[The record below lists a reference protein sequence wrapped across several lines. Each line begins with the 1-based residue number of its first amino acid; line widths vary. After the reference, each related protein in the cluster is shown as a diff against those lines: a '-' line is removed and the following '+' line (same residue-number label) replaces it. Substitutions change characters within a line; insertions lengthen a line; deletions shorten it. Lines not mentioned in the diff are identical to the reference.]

1 MKRWLK
7 VLIIVL
13 SVLIVLFVGILVAVS
28 PVAKSVIEKHSKSW
42 LNRQI
47 KIDHLGINLLSGKVR
62 ADGIVMY
69 EANDSTPFA
78 SIDTLFLD
86 VKIYKLLSSEVY
98 LEEGRIVAPYV
109 SIWQKG
115 DEFNFSSMFPKDST
129 QVEEPKDTTK
139 SGMSWVI
146 DLNKVAIID
155 GNARYSDLLLDNTI
169 DLKHIS
175 LMVPSLVLGKGVTDA
190 GLNLQLE
197 QGTIASSLHLN
208 QENNEY
214 LLKLKLDD
222 IGIEIAKPYLAQI
235 LHLGDFSGAL
245 YSDLALSGSLDHII
259 EFTAN
264 GNLAL
269 RNLHITNSNGGPVV
283 SCDLLA
289 ASIERLNLNE
299 KLLKLESVKVDGV
312 KSAFINRGESSNF
325 SDLLGSSEKE
335 EGEPKEETKEETAKE
350 GDDAFQI
357 ISDKVMIT
365 RVDFTYEDY
374 TLPTPFIYPVRNIE
388 VSCNNFTLSG
398 TNNVTGN
405 LQLPEAGNVKF
416 KWSGNIESLSNMNL
430 YVDLKNVSTVPFSPY
445 CEYYTAYPITHG
457 TLSFENDT
465 RIVNNQ
471 LNSKNSIDIYDL
483 TVAAKLKDEKP
494 KVNIPL
500 RTGLYILT
508 DRKGNI
514 QFNIPV
520 KGNIKDP
527 EFKFGK
533 IIWQTISNLIV
544 KVALSPGNFI
554 ANSLGLGNNITN
566 KIAIDP
572 MALSFSSSQYT
583 AMNEIKQIYDAKPD
597 LMVEMVQ
604 YANREYM
611 MAQMALLN
619 AKLGYYH
626 QVNQDSIITL
636 NEYGMDLIKSISNGN
651 AGFNDYVN
659 RLLAERSMSSEGS
672 ITDRCERLS
681 SNEILSSQVDTL
693 MSFRNNKLYT
703 HLTENLKIEPSHV
716 KISNATDSLPK
727 GNSAYYR
734 IIYTISESALDSIS
748 E

>member
-283 SCDLLA
+283 S
-289 ASIERLNLNE
+289 
-299 KLLKLESVKVDGV
+299 
-312 KSAFINRGESSNF
+312 
-325 SDLLGSSEKE
+325 
-335 EGEPKEETKEETAKE
+335 
-350 GDDAFQI
+350 
-357 ISDKVMIT
+357 
-365 RVDFTYEDY
+365 
-374 TLPTPFIYPVRNIE
+374 
-388 VSCNNFTLSG
+388 
-398 TNNVTGN
+398 
-405 LQLPEAGNVKF
+405 
-416 KWSGNIESLSNMNL
+416 
-430 YVDLKNVSTVPFSPY
+430 
-445 CEYYTAYPITHG
+445 
-457 TLSFENDT
+457 
-465 RIVNNQ
+465 
-471 LNSKNSIDIYDL
+471 
-483 TVAAKLKDEKP
+483 
-494 KVNIPL
+494 
-500 RTGLYILT
+500 
-508 DRKGNI
+508 
-514 QFNIPV
+514 
-520 KGNIKDP
+520 
-527 EFKFGK
+527 
-533 IIWQTISNLIV
+533 
-544 KVALSPGNFI
+544 
-554 ANSLGLGNNITN
+554 
-566 KIAIDP
+566 
-572 MALSFSSSQYT
+572 
-583 AMNEIKQIYDAKPD
+583 
-597 LMVEMVQ
+597 
-604 YANREYM
+604 
-611 MAQMALLN
+611 
-619 AKLGYYH
+619 
-626 QVNQDSIITL
+626 
-636 NEYGMDLIKSISNGN
+636 
-651 AGFNDYVN
+651 
-659 RLLAERSMSSEGS
+659 
-672 ITDRCERLS
+672 
-681 SNEILSSQVDTL
+681 
-693 MSFRNNKLYT
+693 
-703 HLTENLKIEPSHV
+703 
-716 KISNATDSLPK
+716 
-727 GNSAYYR
+727 
-734 IIYTISESALDSIS
+734 
-748 E
+748 